1 MAFYSPRLR
10 STLVREQ
17 MMRGN
22 PQGAGLAIPQL
33 LLGLAQMAGA
43 VVSGALI
50 AGQGLTA
57 LTLGLALLTTCL
69 TLYSRS
75 RTRRSPARS

>member
-1 MAFYSPRLR
+1 MRQ
-10 STLVREQ
+10 Q

-22 PQGAGLAIPQL
+22 PQGAEPAIPRL

-50 AGQGLTA
+50 VGQGLTA
-57 LTLGLALLTTCL
+57 LTLGLALSTTCL

-75 RTRRSPARS
+75 RTRR